1 MFVSATLTV
10 LERPMVA
17 FSCSRLE
24 ATTSLWRQLQRL
36 LEKCLSQSL
45 LTMLEDHKHIPRL
58 EEL

>member
-45 LTMLEDHKHIPRL
+45 LTMLVDHKHIPRL
-58 EEL
+58 DEL